1 MQRVSDNRLLL
12 VLQATP
18 KHMSPRFY
26 RSRIPNVAEFARIQD
41 SATFLYGVENKI
53 NLPLSGKQ

>member
-1 MQRVSDNRLLL
+1 
-12 VLQATP
+12 
-18 KHMSPRFY
+18 MSPRFY